1 MTLKAVSVSR
11 LRALPSGFPAACG
24 QLSHHLWTT
33 RRALCPRYETVH
45 YAPGMNE
52 LVVDRRD
59 DGVVLLTLNRPD
71 RRNSMTDGMTE
82 QWRQTMAALHED
94 RGVRCVVVTGAGSA
108 FCSGGDLS
116 WLAERG
122 AEGVPELRDRMLAF
136 YRTWLA
142 VADLEVPTI
151 AAVNGAAVGA
161 GLCLALACDLVYAAE
176 EAKLLAPFTSLG
188 LHPGMAATYL
198 LPRVAGVG
206 VAREMLLTGRTML
219 GTEAATAGLVTR
231 AFPRESLMT
240 EVLEIASR
248 TAANAPIATR
258 LTKVALAGG
267 GHADLDAAL
276 RWESLAQPV
285 TMTSHDMIEGLSA
298 QRERR
303 VPRFGNS

>member
-1 MTLKAVSVSR
+1 M
-11 LRALPSGFPAACG
+11 G
-24 QLSHHLWTT
+24 
-33 RRALCPRYETVH
+33 

-52 LVVDRRD
+52 LLIDRRD
-59 DGVVLLTLNRPD
+59 NGVVVLTLNHPE
-71 RRNSMTDGMTE
+71 RRNAMTDEMTDE
-82 QWRQTMAALHED
+82 WRLAVAELAAD
-94 RGVRCVVVTGAGSA
+94 RTLRCVVVTGAGNA

-122 AEGVPELRDRMLAF
+122 AEDVPALRDRMLGF

-142 VADLEVPTI
+142 IADLEVPTV

-206 VAREMLLTGRTML
+206 VAREMLLTGRTMT
-219 GTEAATAGLVTR
+219 GAEAAAAGLVTR
-231 AFPRESLMT
+231 AFPRESLMD
-240 EVLEIASR
+240 EVSGIASR
-248 TAANAPIATR
+248 IAANAPVATR

-285 TMTSHDMIEGLSA
+285 TMASDDMLEGLAA

-303 VPRFGNS
+303 APRFGNA